1 MKLKRIAL
9 SLGLAFLAQG
19 SAFAAVPTGGAY
31 TTDPQQEWVQDRLA
45 EQIGT
50 PNMIMCFIGALRA
63 DAMVNQGNYVALV
76 DMDKCES
83 DKRGEDS
90 SGATS
95 AGATAATNYT
105 RVVVNSTRAS
115 NTDPMIAHAWFVV
128 GGGGA
133 PERIFARV
141 TVTESPSTAN
151 PNGVFSVSFCGV
163 PASQPD
169 PSTGTCSTFLG
180 SLSAS
185 AAALT
190 FTEIGTQDHGSGP
203 AAYSTRLTLSKAGN
217 TSGSGRIV
225 STEANLPDVDMAFVF
240 GTNYFERGAAEPG
253 QCFSRDRNLA
263 DYSTWRYGVYK
274 GDGSRLDLAN
284 PGFPIQASYLG
295 STYWGGAGFW
305 GVFLP
310 EMVLNNVTQVSRMT
324 PGSNTTTSYNLS
336 KSGGKLYKMTKVA
349 GVLDDLKG
357 QPVMLHLP
365 ANVVTG
371 DITGGQ
377 YEVNWDGTNLLAV
390 RKQDTCSPSGCLWT
404 DLSGSTPPSPSSP
417 SSFPLVSAGNLRAN
431 APWMKALQGWSQS
444 AGGEIRIEVPASGEF
459 QTTTATANR
468 TREVVIPGSA
478 IPLVCINRCPK
489 GGLVDAD
496 FSGGTPFQPILT
508 NNWGGSGTSLVSSEN
523 AFQPVTTAN
532 ALSYNFLNDGRLM
545 SGANAVNAS
554 ALTLAGNYQW
564 GLQSGRL
571 LVSGSASYNQSRCD
585 ANNQPDPAGTNLCPW
600 LVDDA
605 TEYYT
610 YETGPN
616 AWNRYVGL
624 SAANGSAVTFD
635 PPINFTLT
643 VDTANTTVAAGSP
656 LIGSKVQLNYNG
668 FGELQGLPGQCVNKD
683 SNLPE
688 TCSGGGNTQ
697 RWVPAFSIKDGA
709 ALTSTNPAGTYYVK
723 YLEREM
729 RFSQVDSSNCGAL
742 TLPTGVALPA
752 APTSANDPRAAM
764 GAEPAVTTA
773 PKVIHGVVQ

>member
-9 SLGLAFLAQG
+9 SVSLAFLVEG
-19 SAFAAVPTGGAY
+19 SAFAAAPTSGAY

-45 EQIGT
+45 EQIGS
-50 PNMIMCFIGALRA
+50 PNMIMCFIGALRP

-83 DKRGEDS
+83 GKRGEDS
-90 SGATS
+90 SASTS
-95 AGATAATNYT
+95 AGASAATDYT
-105 RVVVNSTRAS
+105 RVVVNSARAS
-115 NTDPMIAHAWFVV
+115 NTDQMIANAWFVV

-141 TVTESPSTAN
+141 NVTESPSTAN

-163 PASQPD
+163 PADRINPAT
-169 PSTGTCSTFLG
+169 TGACDTFLG
-180 SLSAS
+180 SLSAD
-185 AAALT
+185 ATALT
-190 FTEIGTQDHGSGP
+190 FTENGTQDHGSGP
-203 AAYSTRLTLSKAGN
+203 VGYTTRLTLSKAGN
-217 TSGSGRIV
+217 SSGSGRIL
-225 STEANLPDVDMAFVF
+225 STETGSTDVDLAFIF
-240 GTNYFERGAAEPG
+240 GTEYFERGATDPG

-274 GDGSRLDLAN
+274 ADGSRLDLAN
-284 PGFPIQASYLG
+284 PGFPIQATYNG

-310 EMVLNNVTQVSRMT
+310 EMVLNNVTQVNRMT
-324 PGSNTTTSYNLS
+324 PGSSTTTPYNLS

-365 ANVVTG
+365 ANVVAG
-371 DITGGQ
+371 DATGGQ
-377 YEVNWDGTNLLAV
+377 YEVNWDGANLVVA
-390 RKQDTCSPSGCLWT
+390 RKQDACGPTGCTWT
-404 DLSGSTPPSPSSP
+404 DLSATP
-417 SSFPLVSAGNLRAN
+417 LTVTATNLRTA

-444 AGGEIRIEVPASGEF
+444 AGGEIRIEVPQSGEF
-459 QTTTATANR
+459 LTTTATANR
-468 TREVVIPGSA
+468 TREAVIPGSA
-478 IPLVCINRCPK
+478 TPSLVCINRCPK
-489 GGLVDAD
+489 GDLVNAD
-496 FSGGTPFQPILT
+496 FSGTPGDTPYQSILT
-508 NNWGGSGTSLVSSEN
+508 NNWGGGGTSSVPSEN
-523 AFQPVTTAN
+523 AFQPVATTN
-532 ALSYNFLNDGRLM
+532 ALPYSFSNGGLLM
-545 SGANAVNAS
+545 SGASAVDAS
-554 ALTLAGNYQW
+554 ALTLGGNHQW

-571 LVSGSASYNQSRCD
+571 LVAGSASYDQARCD
-585 ANNQPDPAGTNLCPW
+585 ANNQPDPAGINLCPW

-605 TEYYT
+605 PEYYT

-624 SAANGSAVTFD
+624 TAVGGGAVTFD

-643 VDTANTTVAAGSP
+643 VATDNTTVPAGSP

-683 SNLPE
+683 TNAPE
-688 TCSGGGNTQ
+688 TCSGGGGDQ

-709 ALTSTNPAGTYYVK
+709 ALTSANPAGTYYVK

-729 RFSQVDSSNCGAL
+729 RFAQVAASNCSAL
-742 TLPTGVALPA
+742 TLPTGVTLPS

-764 GAEPAVTTA
+764 GAEPTVTTA